1 MIGKHTSGSRIPDKH
16 FYTIGDASQLT
27 GVKAHI
33 LRYWESQFKVL
44 RPQRRYSGH
53 RKYTNEEI
61 DLINKI
67 RYLVLERKFTLKG
80 ASREIN
86 RQLNRKIGDSE
97 TPINS
102 AGPDLNKS
110 LRDLK
115 KEVGECLQLLGSNP
129 STRQELV

>member
-1 MIGKHTSGSRIPDKH
+1 MIGKHTSGVRVPEKH
-16 FYTIGDASQLT
+16 FYTIGDASHLT

-33 LRYWESQFKVL
+33 LRYWESQFKSL

-80 ASREIN
+80 AAREIN
-86 RQLNRKIGDSE
+86 RQMNKKTGDSE
-97 TPINS
+97 SSLNS
-102 AGPDLNKS
+102 AAIDVKKT

-115 KEVGECLQLLGSNP
+115 KEVGECLQILGSDP

>member
-1 MIGKHTSGSRIPDKH
+1 MIGKHTSGTRVPDKH
-16 FYTIGDASQLT
+16 FYTIGDASQIT

-33 LRYWESQFKVL
+33 LRYWESQFKAL

-86 RQLNRKIGDSE
+86 RQLNRKLGVSDPANEPSR
-97 TPINS
+97 
-102 AGPDLNKS
+102 PDFKKS
-110 LRDLK
+110 LQDLK

-129 STRQELV
+129 STRQEIV